1 MTVSEFNKIKINN
14 LYLLLLTITSLFFIK
29 SFFLNTLLLVISLI
43 TIYYFLKYKINF
55 FNNSINRI
63 LTILF
68 CYICLNSFINFN
80 EFDLFLKSIFQL
92 RFFLLIV
99 FIQIFS
105 SFFIKNIKYFFLG
118 NLIIVTLVIIDIFIQ
133 YKTGTNLLGYKP
145 QLSNL
150 RFTGIFNEEMI
161 AGSFIFS
168 FGLLGLSFFL
178 IKEKF
183 NTFFLF
189 LLLFSFGIILS
200 GDRSPLLMIFL
211 LFFFNIIFNETL
223 RKHFLLYIVVL
234 FVVVISMTLLTEKSY
249 DRYFKDIMQTITKS
263 QPVFETEYWK
273 NNKERKDIIEM
284 LEKNPND
291 NELQEKLSKNEK
303 YFQFLT
309 QLENAEKNA
318 NNNIFKKSFFIFS
331 NTIYGAHYLTAVEII
346 KNNKFF
352 GSGIRTFRTECLK
365 YENKIL
371 SFDRDNGCSTHP
383 HNLHLEIISE
393 VGIVG
398 YFIFFILLIILFYY
412 VILKKNPKIYTK
424 TLSIYLLSLLFAHL
438 FPFKPSGAIFSTG
451 FGSQI
456 WLIIA
461 INYLFII
468 KDKQKI

>member
-1 MTVSEFNKIKINN
+1 
-14 LYLLLLTITSLFFIK
+14 
-29 SFFLNTLLLVISLI
+29 
-43 TIYYFLKYKINF
+43 
-55 FNNSINRI
+55 
-63 LTILF
+63 
-68 CYICLNSFINFN
+68 
-80 EFDLFLKSIFQL
+80 
-92 RFFLLIV
+92 
-99 FIQIFS
+99 
-105 SFFIKNIKYFFLG
+105 
-118 NLIIVTLVIIDIFIQ
+118 
-133 YKTGTNLLGYKP
+133 
-145 QLSNL
+145 
-150 RFTGIFNEEMI
+150 
-161 AGSFIFS
+161 
-168 FGLLGLSFFL
+168 
-178 IKEKF
+178 
-183 NTFFLF
+183 
-189 LLLFSFGIILS
+189 
-200 GDRSPLLMIFL
+200 
-211 LFFFNIIFNETL
+211 
-223 RKHFLLYIVVL
+223 
-234 FVVVISMTLLTEKSY
+234 
-249 DRYFKDIMQTITKS
+249 
-263 QPVFETEYWK
+263 
-273 NNKERKDIIEM
+273 M

-371 SFDRDNGCSTHP
+371 SFNRDDGCSTHP

-438 FPFKPSGAIFSTG
+438 FPFKPSGSIFSTW